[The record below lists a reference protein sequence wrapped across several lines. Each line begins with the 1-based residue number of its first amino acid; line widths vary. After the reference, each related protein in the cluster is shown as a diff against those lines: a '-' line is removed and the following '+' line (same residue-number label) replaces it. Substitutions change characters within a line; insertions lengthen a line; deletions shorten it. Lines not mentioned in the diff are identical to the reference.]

1 MRPYEG
7 IKIIDITHVLA
18 GPFAAYQLGLLGA
31 DVIKVEHPTDY
42 DQSRDSG
49 GDRAPNKQQMGTGFL
64 TQASNKRAITLD
76 LKKPKGRE
84 ILKKLV
90 KDADVLVENWRS
102 GAFPALGLGWD
113 PLRPLNPRLIYCSMT
128 AFGQEGP
135 RGEQTAYDQL
145 IQATSG
151 MMAMT
156 GTPDANPIKPG
167 APVIDY
173 ATGTMCAFAISS
185 ALFQRERTGRGQ
197 YIDSSMLDVSLML
210 MGSQITSYFRTG
222 HEPKP
227 KGNRMDRA
235 SSQLYQ
241 AKDAPR
247 MIAASNR
254 GQHERLFKALDR
266 PDIAAQSSH
275 EERDPLYEQ
284 QTAELAQNN
293 APPRHGERDRL
304 YEQQTAEL
312 DKIIA
317 QRTADEWEQ
326 YLQSRHVPAGRV
338 RRLSESL
345 ADPQLKVRGVLHEQA
360 KIDGIQGPVTVPL
373 AAFKFADGGPSIETP
388 PPRLGQHTDAV
399 LASLGYSKDE
409 ISALREEGVI

>member
-18 GPFAAYQLGLLGA
+18 GPFAAYQLALLGA

-49 GDRAPNKQQMGTGFL
+49 GDRALNTQQMGTGFL
-64 TQASNKRAITLD
+64 TQASNKRAITLN
-76 LKKPKGRE
+76 LKHEKGRE

-90 KDADVLVENWRS
+90 TGADVLVENWRS
-102 GAFPALGLGWD
+102 GAFPALGLGWND
-113 PLRPLNPRLIYCSMT
+113 LRPLNPRLIYCSMT

-135 RGEQTAYDQL
+135 RGVQTAYDQL

-156 GTPDANPIKPG
+156 GTPDVNPIKTG

-173 ATGTMCAFAISS
+173 ATGTMCAFAISA

-197 YIDSSMLDVSLML
+197 YIDSAMLDVSMML
-210 MGSQITSYFRTG
+210 MGSHITSYLRTG

-235 SSQLYQ
+235 SSQLYE
-241 AKDAPR
+241 AKDAPL
-247 MIAASNR
+247 MIAAGNR
-254 GQHERLFKALDR
+254 GQHERLFRAVGR
-266 PDIAAQSSH
+266 PDLAAQSSH
-275 EERDPLYEQ
+275 DQREELYEK
-284 QTAELAQNN
+284 QTEELQ
-293 APPRHGERDRL
+293 
-304 YEQQTAEL
+304 
-312 DKIIA
+312 KIIE

-326 YLQSRHVPAGRV
+326 YLQSSHVPAGRV

-345 ADPQLKVRGVLHEQA
+345 KDPQLVTRGVLHRHE
-360 KIDGIQGPVTVPL
+360 KIEGIEGPVTVPM

-399 LASLGYSKDE
+399 LASLGYSKDD
-409 ISALREEGVI
+409 IAKLRAEGTI

>member
-49 GDRAPNKQQMGTGFL
+49 GDRALNRQQMGTGYL
-64 TQASNKRAITLD
+64 TQASNKRAITLN
-76 LKKPKGRE
+76 LKHDKGRE

-102 GAFPALGLGWD
+102 GAFPALGLGWND
-113 PLRPLNPRLIYCSMT
+113 LRPLNPRLIYCSMT

-135 RGEQTAYDQL
+135 RGVQTAYDQL

-156 GTPDANPIKPG
+156 GTPDVNPIKTG

-173 ATGTMCAFAISS
+173 ATGTMCAFAISA

-197 YIDSSMLDVSLML
+197 YIDSAMLDVSMML
-210 MGSQITSYFRTG
+210 MGSHITSYLRTG

-227 KGNRMDRA
+227 KGNQMDRA

-241 AKDAPR
+241 AKDAPL
-247 MIAASNR
+247 MIAAGNR
-254 GQHERLFKALDR
+254 GQHERLFRAVGR

-275 EERDPLYEQ
+275 DEREQLYEK
-284 QTAELAQNN
+284 QTEELQKVI
-293 APPRHGERDRL
+293 G
-304 YEQQTAEL
+304 
-312 DKIIA
+312 

-326 YLQSRHVPAGRV
+326 HLQGRHVPAGRV

-345 ADPQLKVRGVLHEQA
+345 ADPQLKTRGVLHQHLTIE
-360 KIDGIQGPVTVPL
+360 GVEGPVTVPL

-399 LASLGYSKDE
+399 LLGLGYSRGEIATLRDE
-409 ISALREEGVI
+409 GAI

>member
-49 GDRAPNKQQMGTGFL
+49 GDRALNKQQMGTGYL
-64 TQASNKRAITLD
+64 TQASNKRAITLN
-76 LKKPKGRE
+76 LKHEKGRE

-102 GAFPALGLGWD
+102 GAFPALGLGWND
-113 PLRPLNPRLIYCSMT
+113 LRPLNPRLIYCSMT

-135 RGEQTAYDQL
+135 RGVQTAYDQL

-156 GTPDANPIKPG
+156 GTPDVNPIKTG

-197 YIDSSMLDVSLML
+197 YIDSAMLDVSLML
-210 MGSQITSYFRTG
+210 MGSHITSYLRTG

-235 SSQLYQ
+235 SSQLYE
-241 AKDAPR
+241 AKDAPL
-247 MIAASNR
+247 MIAAGNR
-254 GQHERLFKALDR
+254 GQHERLFRAVGR

-275 EERDPLYEQ
+275 DEREDLYEKQ
-284 QTAELAQNN
+284 SEELQ
-293 APPRHGERDRL
+293 
-304 YEQQTAEL
+304 
-312 DKIIA
+312 KIIE
-317 QRTADEWEQ
+317 QRTADDWEQ
-326 YLQSRHVPAGRV
+326 YLQESHVPAGRV

-345 ADPQLKVRGVLHEQA
+345 TDPQLKTRGVLHRHE
-360 KIDGIQGPVTVPL
+360 KIEGVEGPVTVPL

-388 PPRLGQHTDAV
+388 PPRLGQHTDEV
-399 LASLGYSKDE
+399 LASLGYSTAE
-409 ISALREEGVI
+409 IVRLREEGAI

>member
-18 GPFAAYQLGLLGA
+18 GPFAAYQMALLGA

-42 DQSRDSG
+42 DQSRDTG
-49 GDRAPNKQQMGTGFL
+49 GDRTLNKQQMGTGFL
-64 TQASNKRAITLD
+64 TQASNKRAITLN
-76 LKKPKGRE
+76 LKHEKGRE

-90 KDADVLVENWRS
+90 RDADVLVENYRA
-102 GAFPALGLGWD
+102 GAFPALGLGWKD
-113 PLRPLNPRLIYCSMT
+113 LEPLNPRLIYCSMT

-135 RGEQTAYDQL
+135 RGVQTAYDQL

-156 GTPDANPIKPG
+156 GTPEVNPIKTG

-197 YIDSSMLDVSLML
+197 YIDSAMLDVSLML
-210 MGSQITSYFRTG
+210 MGSHITSYLRTG

-235 SSQLYQ
+235 SSQLYE
-241 AKDAPR
+241 AKDAPL
-247 MIAASNR
+247 MIAAGNR
-254 GQHERLFKALDR
+254 GQHERLFRAVGR

-275 EERDPLYEQ
+275 DERDELYDK
-284 QTAELAQNN
+284 QTAELQ
-293 APPRHGERDRL
+293 
-304 YEQQTAEL
+304 
-312 DKIIA
+312 KIIA

-326 YLQSRHVPAGRV
+326 YLQSSHVPAGRV

-345 ADPQLKVRGVLHEQA
+345 EDPQLKARSVLHRHE
-360 KIDGIQGPVTVPL
+360 KIEGVEGPVTVPL
-373 AAFKFADGGPSIETP
+373 AAFKFAHGGPSIETP
-388 PPRLGQHTDAV
+388 PPRLGQHTDEV
-399 LASLGYSKDE
+399 LTTLGYSRAD
-409 ISALREEGVI
+409 IAALRAEGAI

>member
-49 GDRAPNKQQMGTGFL
+49 GDRALNKQKMGTGFL
-64 TQASNKRAITLD
+64 TQASNKRAITLN
-76 LKKPKGRE
+76 LKHEKGRE
-84 ILKKLV
+84 ILKRLV

-102 GAFPALGLGWD
+102 GAFPALGLGWND
-113 PLRPLNPRLIYCSMT
+113 LSPLNPRLIYCSMT
-128 AFGQEGP
+128 AFGQDGP
-135 RGEQTAYDQL
+135 RGVQTAYDQL

-156 GTPDANPIKPG
+156 GTPEVNPIKTG

-197 YIDSSMLDVSLML
+197 YIDSAMLDVSLML
-210 MGSQITSYFRTG
+210 MGSHITSYLRTG

-235 SSQLYQ
+235 SSQLYE
-241 AKDAPR
+241 AKGAPL
-247 MIAASNR
+247 MIAAGNR
-254 GQHERLFKALDR
+254 GQHERLFRAVGR

-275 EERDPLYEQ
+275 DEREEMYDK
-284 QTAELAQNN
+284 QTEELQ
-293 APPRHGERDRL
+293 
-304 YEQQTAEL
+304 
-312 DKIIA
+312 KIIE

-326 YLQSRHVPAGRV
+326 YLQGSHVPAGRV
-338 RRLSESL
+338 RTLSESL
-345 ADPQLKVRGVLHEQA
+345 ADPQLKARNVLHRHE
-360 KIDGIQGPVTVPL
+360 KIEGIEGPVTVPL

-388 PPRLGQHTDAV
+388 PPRLGQHTDEV
-399 LASLGYSKDE
+399 LASLGYSKQE
-409 ISALREEGVI
+409 VAKLREDGAI

>member
-18 GPFAAYQLGLLGA
+18 GPFAAYQMALLGA

-42 DQSRDSG
+42 DQSRDTG
-49 GDRAPNKQQMGTGFL
+49 GDRALNKQQMGTGFL
-64 TQASNKRAITLD
+64 TQASNKRAITLN
-76 LKKPKGRE
+76 LKHEKGRE

-102 GAFPALGLGWD
+102 GAFPALGLGYND
-113 PLRPLNPRLIYCSMT
+113 LRAINPRLIYCSMT
-128 AFGQEGP
+128 AFGQDGP
-135 RGEQTAYDQL
+135 RGGQTAYDQL

-156 GTPDANPIKPG
+156 GTPDVHPMKTG

-210 MGSQITSYFRTG
+210 MGSHITSYMRTG

-227 KGNRMDRA
+227 KGNQMDRA
-235 SSQLYQ
+235 SSQLYE
-241 AKDAPR
+241 AKDAPL

-254 GQHERLFKALDR
+254 GQHERLFHALGR
-266 PDIAAQSSH
+266 PDIALQSSH
-275 EERDPLYEQ
+275 DEREKLYDHQTEELQKLIKE
-284 QTAELAQNN
+284 
-293 APPRHGERDRL
+293 
-304 YEQQTAEL
+304 
-312 DKIIA
+312 
-317 QRTADEWEQ
+317 RTADELEQ

-338 RRLSESL
+338 RSLSESL
-345 ADPQLKVRGVLHEQA
+345 RDPQLASRGVLHRHE
-360 KIDGIQGPVTVPL
+360 KIEGIEGPVTVPL

-388 PPRLGQHTDAV
+388 PPRLGQHTDEV
-399 LASLGYSKDE
+399 LAGLGYSKDD
-409 ISALREEGVI
+409 IAKLRAEGAI

>member
-18 GPFAAYQLGLLGA
+18 GPFAAYQMALLGA

-42 DQSRDSG
+42 DQSRDTG
-49 GDRAPNKQQMGTGFL
+49 GDRTLNRQQMGTGFL
-64 TQASNKRAITLD
+64 TQASNKRAITLN
-76 LKKPKGRE
+76 LKTEKGRE

-102 GAFPALGLGWD
+102 GAFPALGLGYD
-113 PLRPLNPRLIYCSMT
+113 DLRPINPRLIYCSMT
-128 AFGQEGP
+128 AFGQDGP
-135 RGEQTAYDQL
+135 RGVQTAYDQL

-156 GTPDANPIKPG
+156 GTPDVNPIKTG

-210 MGSQITSYFRTG
+210 MGSHITSYMRTG

-235 SSQLYQ
+235 SSQLYE
-241 AKDAPR
+241 AKDAPL
-247 MIAASNR
+247 MIAAGNR
-254 GQHERLFKALDR
+254 GQHERLFRAVGR
-266 PDIAAQSSH
+266 EDIAAQSSH
-275 EERDPLYEQ
+275 DEREERYET
-284 QTAELAQNN
+284 QTEELQ
-293 APPRHGERDRL
+293 
-304 YEQQTAEL
+304 
-312 DKIIA
+312 KIIE

-345 ADPQLKVRGVLHEQA
+345 TDPQLASRRVLHRHE
-360 KIDGIQGPVTVPL
+360 KIEGIEGPVTVPL
-373 AAFKFADGGPSIETP
+373 AAFKFAEGGPSIETA
-388 PPRLGQHTDAV
+388 PPRLGQHTDDV
-399 LASLGYSKDE
+399 LAGLGYSKDD
-409 ISALREEGVI
+409 IAKLRADGAI

>member
-18 GPFAAYQLGLLGA
+18 GPFAAYQMALLGA

-42 DQSRDSG
+42 DQSRDTG
-49 GDRAPNKQQMGTGFL
+49 GDRTLNRQQMGTGFL
-64 TQASNKRAITLD
+64 TQASNKRAITLN
-76 LKKPKGRE
+76 LKTEKGRE
-84 ILKKLV
+84 ILKRLV

-102 GAFPALGLGWD
+102 GAFPALGLGYD
-113 PLRPLNPRLIYCSMT
+113 DLRPLNPRLIYCSMT
-128 AFGQEGP
+128 AFGQDGP
-135 RGEQTAYDQL
+135 RGVQTAYDQL

-156 GTPDANPIKPG
+156 GTPDVNPIKTG

-210 MGSQITSYFRTG
+210 MGSHITSYMRTG

-235 SSQLYQ
+235 SSQLYE
-241 AKDAPR
+241 AKDAPL
-247 MIAASNR
+247 MIAAGNR
-254 GQHERLFKALDR
+254 GQHERLFRAVGR
-266 PDIAAQSSH
+266 EDIAAQSSH
-275 EERDPLYEQ
+275 DEREELYET
-284 QTAELAQNN
+284 QTEELQ
-293 APPRHGERDRL
+293 
-304 YEQQTAEL
+304 
-312 DKIIA
+312 KIIE

-345 ADPQLKVRGVLHEQA
+345 KDPQLASRRVLHRHE
-360 KIDGIQGPVTVPL
+360 KIEGIEGPVTVPL
-373 AAFKFADGGPSIETP
+373 AAFKFAEGGPSIETA
-388 PPRLGQHTDAV
+388 PPRLGQHTDEV

-409 ISALREEGVI
+409 IAKLRADGAI

>member
-1 MRPYEG
+1 MRPFEG

-18 GPFAAYQLGLLGA
+18 GPFAAYQLALLGA
-31 DVIKVEHPTDY
+31 HVIKVEHPEDY

-49 GDRAPNKQQMGTGFL
+49 GDRALNLQKMGTGYL
-64 TQASNKRAITLD
+64 TQGSNKRAITLN
-76 LKKPKGRE
+76 LKTERGRE

-90 KDADVLVENWRS
+90 KDTDVLVENWRT
-102 GAFPALGLGWD
+102 GAFPALGLGYQD
-113 PLRPLNPRLIYCSMT
+113 LRPLNPRLIYCSMT

-135 RGEQTAYDQL
+135 RATQTAYDQL

-156 GTPDANPIKPG
+156 GTPEVNPIKTG

-173 ATGTMCAFAISS
+173 ATGTMCAFAISA

-197 YIDSSMLDVSLML
+197 YIDSAMLDVSLML
-210 MGSQITSYFRTG
+210 MGSHITSYLRTG
-222 HEPKP
+222 HEPRP
-227 KGNRMDRA
+227 KGNQMDRA

-241 AKDAPR
+241 AKDTGL

-254 GQHERLFKALDR
+254 GQHERLFNAVGR

-275 EERDPLYEQ
+275 DERE
-284 QTAELAQNN
+284 
-293 APPRHGERDRL
+293 RL
-304 YEQQTAEL
+304 YDKQTEEL
-312 DKIIA
+312 QRIIE

-326 YLQSRHVPAGRV
+326 HLQSRHVPAGRV

-345 ADPQLKVRGVLHEQA
+345 KDPQLASRGVLHQHQ
-360 KIDGIQGPVTVPL
+360 KIDGIDGAVTVPL
-373 AAFKFADGGPSIETP
+373 AAFKFAEDGPRIDSP
-388 PPRLGQHTDAV
+388 PPRLGQHTAEV
-399 LASLGYSKDE
+399 LESLGYTRAA
-409 ISALREEGVI
+409 IAALRQEGAI

>member
-18 GPFAAYQLGLLGA
+18 GPFAAYQMALLGA

-49 GDRAPNKQQMGTGFL
+49 GDRALNKQQMGTGFL
-64 TQASNKRAITLD
+64 TQGSNKRAITLN
-76 LKKPKGRE
+76 LKHEKGRE

-90 KDADVLVENWRS
+90 RDADVLVENYRS
-102 GAFPALGLGWD
+102 GAFRALGLGWD
-113 PLRPLNPRLIYCSMT
+113 DLSPLNPRLIYCSMT

-135 RGEQTAYDQL
+135 RGVQTAYDQL

-156 GTPDANPIKPG
+156 GTPEVNPIKTG

-173 ATGTMCAFAISS
+173 ATGTMCAFAISA

-197 YIDSSMLDVSLML
+197 YIDSAMLDVSLML
-210 MGSQITSYFRTG
+210 MGSHITSYLRSG
-222 HEPKP
+222 SEPKP

-235 SSQLYQ
+235 SSQLYE
-241 AKDAPR
+241 AKDAPL
-247 MIAASNR
+247 MIAAGNR
-254 GQHERLFKALDR
+254 GQHERLFRAVGR
-266 PDIAAQSSH
+266 PDIAAQSTH
-275 EERDPLYEQ
+275 DEREELYDK
-284 QTAELAQNN
+284 QTEELQ
-293 APPRHGERDRL
+293 
-304 YEQQTAEL
+304 
-312 DKIIA
+312 KIIA

-326 YLQSRHVPAGRV
+326 HLQGSHVPAGRV

-345 ADPQLKVRGVLHEQA
+345 EDPQLKARNVLHRHE
-360 KIDGIQGPVTVPL
+360 KIEGIEGPVTVPL
-373 AAFKFADGGPSIETP
+373 AAFKFAHGGPSIETP
-388 PPRLGQHTDAV
+388 PPRLGQHTDEV
-399 LASLGYSKDE
+399 LASLGYSKTD
-409 ISALREEGVI
+409 IAALRAEGAI

>member
-49 GDRAPNKQQMGTGFL
+49 GDRALNKQQMGTGYL
-64 TQASNKRAITLD
+64 TQASNKRAITLN
-76 LKKPKGRE
+76 LKHEKGRE

-102 GAFPALGLGWD
+102 GAFPALGLGWND
-113 PLRPLNPRLIYCSMT
+113 LRPLNPRLIYCSMT

-135 RGEQTAYDQL
+135 RGVQTAYDQL

-156 GTPDANPIKPG
+156 GTPDVNPIKTG

-197 YIDSSMLDVSLML
+197 YIDSAMLDVSLML
-210 MGSQITSYFRTG
+210 MGSHITSYLRTG

-235 SSQLYQ
+235 SSQLYE
-241 AKDAPR
+241 AKDAPL
-247 MIAASNR
+247 MIAAGNR
-254 GQHERLFKALDR
+254 GQHERLFRAVGR

-275 EERDPLYEQ
+275 DEREDLYEKQ
-284 QTAELAQNN
+284 SEELQ
-293 APPRHGERDRL
+293 
-304 YEQQTAEL
+304 
-312 DKIIA
+312 KIIE

-326 YLQSRHVPAGRV
+326 YLQESHVPAGRV

-345 ADPQLKVRGVLHEQA
+345 TDPQLKTRGVLHRHE
-360 KIDGIQGPVTVPL
+360 KIEGVEGPVTVPL

-388 PPRLGQHTDAV
+388 PPRLGQHTDEV
-399 LASLGYSKDE
+399 LASLGYSTAE
-409 ISALREEGVI
+409 IVRLREEGAI

>member
-18 GPFAAYQLGLLGA
+18 GPFAAYQLALLGA
-31 DVIKVEHPTDY
+31 DVIKVEHPTEY
-42 DQSRDSG
+42 DQSRDTG
-49 GDRAPNKQQMGTGFL
+49 GDRALNRQQMGTGFL
-64 TQASNKRAITLD
+64 TQASNKRAITLN
-76 LKKPKGRE
+76 LKHEKGRE

-102 GAFPALGLGWD
+102 GAFPALGLGYD
-113 PLRPLNPRLIYCSMT
+113 DLRPLNPRLIYCSMT
-128 AFGQEGP
+128 AFGQDGP
-135 RGEQTAYDQL
+135 RGAQTAYDQL

-156 GTPDANPIKPG
+156 GTPEVNPIKTG

-210 MGSQITSYFRTG
+210 MGSHITSYMRSG
-222 HEPKP
+222 HEPRP
-227 KGNRMDRA
+227 KGNQMDRA

-241 AKDAPR
+241 AQDAPL

-254 GQHERLFKALDR
+254 GQHERLFLALGR
-266 PDIAAQSSH
+266 PDIAAQSSPD
-275 EERDPLYEQ
+275 EREKLYDEQ
-284 QTAELAQNN
+284 TGELQ
-293 APPRHGERDRL
+293 
-304 YEQQTAEL
+304 
-312 DKIIA
+312 KIIA

-338 RRLSESL
+338 RSLSESL
-345 ADPQLKVRGVLHEQA
+345 RDPQLASRGVLHRHE
-360 KIDGIQGPVTVPL
+360 KIDGIEGPVTVPL
-373 AAFKFADGGPSIETP
+373 AAFKFAHGGPSIETP
-388 PPRLGQHTDAV
+388 PPRLGQHTDEV
-399 LASLGYSKDE
+399 LAGLGYSKDA
-409 ISALREEGVI
+409 IAKLRADGVI

>member
-49 GDRAPNKQQMGTGFL
+49 GDRTLNKQQMGTGYL
-64 TQASNKRAITLD
+64 TQASNKRAITLN
-76 LKKPKGRE
+76 LKHEKGRE

-102 GAFPALGLGWD
+102 GAFPALGLGWND
-113 PLRPLNPRLIYCSMT
+113 LRPLNPRLIYCSMT

-135 RGEQTAYDQL
+135 RGVQTAYDQL

-156 GTPDANPIKPG
+156 GTPDVNPIKTG

-197 YIDSSMLDVSLML
+197 YIDSAMLDVSLML
-210 MGSQITSYFRTG
+210 MGSHITSYLRTG

-235 SSQLYQ
+235 SSQLYE
-241 AKDAPR
+241 AKDAPL
-247 MIAASNR
+247 MIAAGNR
-254 GQHERLFKALDR
+254 GQHERLFRAVGR

-275 EERDPLYEQ
+275 DEREDLYEK
-284 QTAELAQNN
+284 QTEELQ
-293 APPRHGERDRL
+293 
-304 YEQQTAEL
+304 
-312 DKIIA
+312 KIIE

-326 YLQSRHVPAGRV
+326 YLQESHVPAGRV

-345 ADPQLKVRGVLHEQA
+345 TDPQLKTRGVLHRHE
-360 KIDGIQGPVTVPL
+360 KIEGVEGPVTVPL

-388 PPRLGQHTDAV
+388 PPRLGQHTDEV
-399 LASLGYSKDE
+399 LASLGYSKAE
-409 ISALREEGVI
+409 IANLREEGAI